1 MVHKKIQ
8 IDKYQLIEA
17 AWHVSV
23 MCVWGAGGVQCTL
36 YSLVNGPS
44 TQHCRLCHHK
54 SPPLCHT
61 LKDVHIHMVEQFPG
75 TSVVAMLVL
84 LLLISLHRFV

>member
-1 MVHKKIQ
+1 
-8 IDKYQLIEA
+8 
-17 AWHVSV
+17 

-44 TQHCRLCHHK
+44 TQHCRLCHDK

-61 LKDVHIHMVEQFPG
+61 LKDIHIHMVEQLPG
-75 TSVVAMLVL
+75 TSVIAMQCNAGGVVGVVAD
-84 LLLISLHRFV
+84 IIRFVSVLS